1 MPLVSPTE
9 LSTWRRELWAHE
21 FGRCEQVLGVRLEFD
36 PAGRATGLPAP
47 SMPLTWCE
55 GKAAALDAYGVVGGR
70 LCLAVGNSMDDVP
83 MLRRAQAD
91 DAARAAARAASVKQR
106 LLTPLDVGR
115 RAYCVSLAAVRRTVG
130 RARRRGRSASRGW
143 PPPGGG
149 AARPSAASRCS
160 RRRLCVGRGRG
171 RLLAARG
178 DAGAGGVP
186 PARGRGGGE
195 LRKLAAR
202 AARG

>member
-9 LSTWRRELWAHE
+9 LSTWRRELWAHV
-21 FGRCEQVLGVRLEFD
+21 GRCEQVLGVRLEFD

-115 RAYCVSLAAVRRTVG
+115 RAYCVSLAAVRTVG